1 MKDLATVCVAGCRK
15 ESRRTDKANFPS
27 LTLTTSKEDFLILFR
42 LIFMGRRLP
51 RLEQWAKIR
60 KKCKKCREI
69 TFHKKKSAKKCNLT
83 IVCHA
88 SERLKSTFFEVF
100 SNGAWP

>member
-27 LTLTTSKEDFLILFR
+27 LTLPTSKEDFLILFR

-51 RLEQWAKIR
+51 RLEQCGLKSE
-60 KKCKKCREI
+60 KCK
-69 TFHKKKSAKKCNLT
+69 
-83 IVCHA
+83 
-88 SERLKSTFFEVF
+88 
-100 SNGAWP
+100 